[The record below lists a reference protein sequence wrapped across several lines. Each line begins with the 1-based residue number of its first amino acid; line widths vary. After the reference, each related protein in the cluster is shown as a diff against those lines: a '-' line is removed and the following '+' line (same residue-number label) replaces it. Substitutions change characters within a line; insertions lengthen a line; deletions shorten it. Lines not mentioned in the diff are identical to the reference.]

1 MRTTGREWNRNGS
14 ELNHSV
20 SNSEMVSYL
29 YTHSAYT
36 HLINISLLLWGVICD
51 AGQVHILK
59 SALLSVISRTCD
71 IFNKTFSLFEF
82 REVFVLMCNFTGIFP
97 AWQFNIFQYF
107 LCKLSRFCEIALMR
121 IKFKD
126 NPSQCLQWTNGSIL
140 SIKTSCSNLTKHMAL
155 KVLCNNSVVLSTQSL
170 WIIDCKLLI
179 FSLDNNASSSSK

>member
-20 SNSEMVSYL
+20 SNSEMVSNL

-51 AGQVHILK
+51 AGWVHILK

-97 AWQFNIFQYF
+97 AWQFNIYCISCVNLADSVRLLWWELSLTTILVSVFNGQMVQYY
-107 LCKLSRFCEIALMR
+107 
-121 IKFKD
+121 
-126 NPSQCLQWTNGSIL
+126 Q
-140 SIKTSCSNLTKHMAL
+140 
-155 KVLCNNSVVLSTQSL
+155 
-170 WIIDCKLLI
+170 
-179 FSLDNNASSSSK
+179 

>member
-20 SNSEMVSYL
+20 SNSEMVSNL

-36 HLINISLLLWGVICD
+36 HLINISLLLWGEICD
-51 AGQVHILK
+51 AGWVHILK

-97 AWQFNIFQYF
+97 AWQFNIFSISCVNLADSVRLLWWELSFRTILVSVFNGQMVQYY
-107 LCKLSRFCEIALMR
+107 
-121 IKFKD
+121 
-126 NPSQCLQWTNGSIL
+126 Q
-140 SIKTSCSNLTKHMAL
+140 
-155 KVLCNNSVVLSTQSL
+155 
-170 WIIDCKLLI
+170 
-179 FSLDNNASSSSK
+179 